1 MGKGFALYTVA
12 NSNNFINVLVF
23 SVICTKSNSSETKSQ
38 KCIMKDLKIEIKWG
52 VLFILVGLIWMVFE
66 KTMGWHDVHIDKHA
80 TYSNFIAPIAIAIY
94 VFALLDKKR
103 NFYGGKMSYKQGFIS
118 GLIITL
124 VVVILSPLSQYITS
138 TYITP
143 DYFQNVIAY
152 AVSSGQMEQQAAE
165 EYFNLKSYM
174 IQSVI
179 GAGVM
184 GLITSAVVAF
194 FVRSKH

>member
-1 MGKGFALYTVA
+1 M
-12 NSNNFINVLVF
+12 
-23 SVICTKSNSSETKSQ
+23 KS
-38 KCIMKDLKIEIKWG
+38 IKIEIKWG

-80 TYSNFIAPIAIAIY
+80 TYTNFIAPIAIAIY
-94 VFALLDKKR
+94 VLALLDKKK
-103 NFYGGKMSYKQGFIS
+103 NFYGGNMSFKQGFVA

-124 VVVILSPLSQYITS
+124 VVVLLSPLSQYITS

-152 AVSSGQMEQQAAE
+152 SVSSGQMKQQAAE
-165 EYFNLKSYM
+165 EYFNLKSYL

-179 GAGVM
+179 GAAVM
-184 GLITSAVVAF
+184 GLMTAAVVAF
-194 FVRSKH
+194 FVRSKR

>member
-1 MGKGFALYTVA
+1 M
-12 NSNNFINVLVF
+12 NSR
-23 SVICTKSNSSETKSQ
+23 
-38 KCIMKDLKIEIKWG
+38 KIEIKWG

-80 TYSNFIAPIAIAIY
+80 TYAVFIAPIAIAIY

-103 NFYGGKMSYKQGFIS
+103 NFYGGKMTYMEGFKS

-143 DYFQNVIAY
+143 DFFKNIIEYS
-152 AVSSGQMEQQAAE
+152 VSSGKMEEQAAE
-165 EYFNLKSYM
+165 EYFNLQKYM

-179 GAGVM
+179 GAAIM
-184 GLITSAVVAF
+184 GLITTAIVVF
-194 FVRSKH
+194 FVRSKS

>member
-1 MGKGFALYTVA
+1 M
-12 NSNNFINVLVF
+12 
-23 SVICTKSNSSETKSQ
+23 KS
-38 KCIMKDLKIEIKWG
+38 IRIEIKWG

-80 TYSNFIAPIAIAIY
+80 TYSMFIAPIAIAIY

-103 NFYGGKMSYKQGFIS
+103 NFYGGKMSYKQGFTS
-118 GLIITL
+118 GLIVTL

-143 DYFQNVIAY
+143 EFFDNVIAY
-152 AVSSGQMEQQAAE
+152 SVSTGEMDQEAAE
-165 EYFNLKSYM
+165 QYFNLKSYM

-179 GAGVM
+179 GAAFM
-184 GLITSAVVAF
+184 GLVTAAVVAF

>member
-1 MGKGFALYTVA
+1 M
-12 NSNNFINVLVF
+12 NSI
-23 SVICTKSNSSETKSQ
+23 
-38 KCIMKDLKIEIKWG
+38 KIEIKWG

-80 TYSNFIAPIAIAIY
+80 TYSMFIAPIAIAIY

-103 NFYGGKMSYKQGFIS
+103 NFYGGKMSYKQGFVA
-118 GLIITL
+118 GLLITL
-124 VVVILSPLSQYITS
+124 VVVVLSPLSQYITS

-143 DYFQNVIAY
+143 DYFTNVIEY
-152 AVSSGQMEQQAAE
+152 SVSTGQMDQQAAE
-165 EYFNLKSYM
+165 DYFNLKNYL

-179 GAGVM
+179 GAAVM

-194 FVRSKH
+194 FVRSKS